1 MLLLLPSLPVK
12 ISYPKHLTLSPSFF
26 QGKSTFLSLIS
37 GKNEFTG
44 GKLLVNGKEGSL
56 AQYRRLVGFVPQE
69 DIMIRELTVYENIR
83 HAAMMRL
90 PSSWTTEKKL
100 ERVEAVLQS
109 LDLDHVRNSII
120 GDEIRRGISGGQ
132 RKRVNVAMEL
142 VSDPA
147 LICLDE
153 PTS

>member
-1 MLLLLPSLPVK
+1 ML
-12 ISYPKHLTLSPSFF
+12 
-26 QGKSTFLSLIS
+26 
-37 GKNEFTG
+37 
-44 GKLLVNGKEGSL
+44 
-56 AQYRRLVGFVPQE
+56 R
-69 DIMIRELTVYENIR
+69 DLTVYENIR

-90 PSSWTTEKKL
+90 PESWTMKKKL
-100 ERVEAVLQS
+100 QRVELVLQS
-109 LDLDHVRNSII
+109 LDLVQVRDSII

-142 VSDPA
+142 VADPS